1 MNDRGVPLILHL
13 DLDAFFASVEQL
25 RDPSLLGRPV
35 IVGGLGNR
43 GVVAAASYEARA
55 FGVHSAMPMVRARR
69 ACPNGVFV
77 APTFA
82 AYSDASRAVMEI
94 LRSVTPLV
102 EPLSLDEAF
111 LDVSGASR
119 TFGTSSEIA
128 VHLRSR
134 VKAETGLTASVG
146 VATTKMLAKIAS
158 DLAKPD
164 GIYFVDPDTEIEL
177 LHSLAVNKLWGV
189 GPATRTRL
197 AGFGVETIG
206 DLAAL
211 PEATLIGAL
220 GEASGRHLHALSW
233 NRDYRS
239 VEPNQ
244 ELRSIGHEE
253 TFSVDRTDADG
264 LESDLGKMADRIAAK
279 LRSGDRTARTVT
291 LKIRFDDFVTIT
303 RSQTLPGPTDLTIE
317 IAETARNLFRVVDL
331 GRGIRLMGISVTG
344 LQEGAPVQGVLG
356 LTDSSVGDRE
366 QHRAID
372 TAVDSVRERFGD
384 GAIGAVAGRTRS
396 RENLWGPDSSG
407 PDSSGPD
414 VPDGA
419 AREESGT

>member
-1 MNDRGVPLILHL
+1 MNDRNAPAILHL

-82 AYSDASRAVMEI
+82 AYSDASRAVMAI

-128 VHLRSR
+128 VHLRSQ

-164 GIYFVDPDTEIEL
+164 GIYFVSPDTEIEL

-189 GPATRTRL
+189 GPATRVRL

-220 GEASGRHLHALSW
+220 GEASGRHLHVLSW

-303 RSQTLPGPTDLTIE
+303 RSQTLLGPTDLTIE
-317 IAETARNLFRVVDL
+317 IAETARNLFRVIDL

-396 RENLWGPDSSG
+396 RENLWGPDAPGS
-407 PDSSGPD
+407 DSREES
-414 VPDGA
+414 V
-419 AREESGT
+419 REESGA